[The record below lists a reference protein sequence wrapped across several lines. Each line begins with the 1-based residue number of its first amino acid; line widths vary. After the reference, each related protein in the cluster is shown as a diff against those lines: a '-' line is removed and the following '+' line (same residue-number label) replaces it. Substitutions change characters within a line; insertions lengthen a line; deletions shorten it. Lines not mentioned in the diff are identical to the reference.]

1 MPMPQ
6 TKLAPVPISF
16 GPCCAQIPLLRVNT
30 HAAPMV
36 AKLSLG
42 PPTTTVLPSADSA
55 TDTAP
60 CALNSCAC
68 WVHSPL
74 LRVNAQAVWSFGPA
88 ISAVLPSPES
98 ATDQPCPEFAD
109 APVPTSFCPCCIQAP
124 LLRVKTHAAPVA
136 WSFCKLSSGPPT
148 RAVLPSDD
156 SATDHPCNAPLTPT
170 APVPTSF
177 DPCWMNCADAGCEP
191 QTSKAKATNAM
202 AFATREEQ
210 LGRDSAAMAF
220 RTCDRHA
227 KSTLIH
233 PPSEPR
239 APRP

>member
-1 MPMPQ
+1 MPMPS

-55 TDTAP
+55 TETAP
-60 CALNSCAC
+60 LALNSCAC
-68 WVHSPL
+68 WVHTPL
-74 LRVNAQAVWSFGPA
+74 LRVNAQAVRSFGPA

-98 ATDQPCPEFAD
+98 ATDQPCCEFAD

-156 SATDHPCNAPLTPT
+156 SATDHPCRAPPATPT

-177 DPCWMNCADAGCEP
+177 GPCCANCADTGCGP
-191 QTSKAKATNAM
+191 QI
-202 AFATREEQ
+202 
-210 LGRDSAAMAF
+210 SAAKITTDTMALATGEKQLS
-220 RTCDRHA
+220 RDAAATANPLAQA
-227 KSTLIH
+227 KSTSIMTS
-233 PPSEPR
+233 PC
-239 APRP
+239 